1 MFPTASRASHLPPT
15 HWKDHA
21 PGKVAPDAES
31 VGQLGSIERDVEL
44 QPPIQILD
52 APCPHRESDT
62 AWWSIQIH
70 PKARAERAKKRWLE
84 GESSLEQGP
93 VHK

>member
-52 APCPHRESDT
+52 APCPHRESDQQHGG
-62 AWWSIQIH
+62 ASKYIQRH
-70 PKARAERAKKRWLE
+70 ALSVRKKD
-84 GESSLEQGP
+84 G
-93 VHK
+93 